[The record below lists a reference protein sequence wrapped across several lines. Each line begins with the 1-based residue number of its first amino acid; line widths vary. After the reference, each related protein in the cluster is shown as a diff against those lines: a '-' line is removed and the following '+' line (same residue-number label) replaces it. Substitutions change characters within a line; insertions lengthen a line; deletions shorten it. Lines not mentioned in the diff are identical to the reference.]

1 MLHHRYRNS
10 LLVSLF
16 LASAGTAS
24 AFAPHVS
31 YGKVATKSSDKSN
44 VINHM
49 NFASPIKKL
58 GANVIQ
64 TKSFTAL
71 QMATDDF
78 QEQKYTE
85 SAWACMASLTKA
97 AEYYGTS
104 TVDSPLLLDMLLN
117 PTKHNAGD
125 DAESAK
131 RAVEKVL
138 IKAGVDVNKLRQ
150 ELDMYM
156 SKQPRMSGNEDQQ
169 KTMGR
174 NLVRVLEFSR
184 NAKTLLGVST
194 LFFGNAINAQ
204 HHTFYNSLY

>member
-1 MLHHRYRNS
+1 MLYHRYRNS

-16 LASAGTAS
+16 LASASTAS

-31 YGKVATKSSDKSN
+31 YGKVSTQSADRSN
-44 VINHM
+44 VIKHM
-49 NFASPIKKL
+49 TFASPIQKL
-58 GANVIQ
+58 GANAIR

-117 PTKHNAGD
+117 PAKHNAGD

-150 ELDMYM
+150 EVDMYM
-156 SKQPRMSGNEDQQ
+156 GKQPRMSGNEDQQ
-169 KTMGR
+169 KTMGKIW
-174 NLVRVLEFSR
+174 LEF
-184 NAKTLLGVST
+184 
-194 LFFGNAINAQ
+194 
-204 HHTFYNSLY
+204 